1 MKALYQNDTDR
12 GAGYGIFRLEQVST
26 PDAAARYALIRSG
39 DQKSLHPGGWEDT
52 ECTLA
57 PDSVTLD
64 ADSVCLLVGPD
75 VISRLD
81 QLNTYRLVYLPSS
94 GSVEKAVLSLG
105 HIIYA
110 PTGGANVVGAPTA
123 KTAPVPTPAPEPA
136 PVAEPAPEL
145 PPQTAK
151 KGLPGGKFA
160 LPILIILGMAFGA
173 YLALKDKMAAEQPV
187 VEEPQAA
194 AKEDPARPADK
205 PTPAEEPAPSVEDA
219 PPPADQPA
227 SPAAQEPLIPPLD
240 QARQFLRSGGS
251 ADEAMTLAL
260 RLPESPE
267 GRDAT
272 FLLAET
278 AAEQGHAG
286 AMLELAEFYDPQ
298 NQKPKGSILADA
310 EQAWIWYGKA
320 EQAGRT
326 EAADRR
332 ATLRAWLEGEA
343 SKGSAEAADVLRRLQ

>member
-1 MKALYQNDTDR
+1 MKALYQNDTDK

-26 PDAAARYALIRSG
+26 SDAAARYALMRSS

-57 PDSVTLD
+57 PDSVMLK
-64 ADSVCLLVGPD
+64 ADGLCLCVGPD
-75 VISRLD
+75 VVARLD

-94 GSVEKAVLSLG
+94 GPAEKAVLNLG

-110 PTGGANVVGAPTA
+110 PTGGANVVGAPVVKA
-123 KTAPVPTPAPEPA
+123 APVPVPVPVAEPEP
-136 PVAEPAPEL
+136 VSEPAPEL

-151 KGLPGGKFA
+151 KGVPGGKFA

-173 YLALKDKMAAEQPV
+173 YLALKDKMAAEQAAPEQPV
-187 VEEPQAA
+187 VEQAA
-194 AKEDPARPADK
+194 PEQAAEAKTEEPSPPAEDPV
-205 PTPAEEPAPSVEDA
+205 PAEKPAP
-219 PPPADQPA
+219 PT
-227 SPAAQEPLIPPLD
+227 AQQAVIPPLD

-251 ADEAMTLAL
+251 ADEAMSLAL

-298 NQKPKGSILADA
+298 SQKPRGSILADA

-320 EQAGRT
+320 EQAGRA

-332 ATLRAWLEGEA
+332 AALRSWLESEA